1 MAWHKLISNPSR
13 IRGIS
18 CQLQFSW
25 LKHTVGWYTGYSYIH
40 ITSKFKTCNKLTL
53 QSSSWQK
60 KKKKKMVN
68 WGCKRKIEKQQLLL
82 LDIILI
88 ILGWEGPNKRGR
100 NNRIRGSSEGE
111 VTEDE
116 ESNSPRE
123 GKRCLV
129 KHVFQYPS
137 QHRRVFL

>member
-1 MAWHKLISNPSR
+1 MSITILLVKTHGWLIHWILIYTHYIEIQN
-13 IRGIS
+13 
-18 CQLQFSW
+18 LQQINSTIF
-25 LKHTVGWYTGYSYIH
+25 I
-40 ITSKFKTCNKLTL
+40 LT
-53 QSSSWQK
+53 K